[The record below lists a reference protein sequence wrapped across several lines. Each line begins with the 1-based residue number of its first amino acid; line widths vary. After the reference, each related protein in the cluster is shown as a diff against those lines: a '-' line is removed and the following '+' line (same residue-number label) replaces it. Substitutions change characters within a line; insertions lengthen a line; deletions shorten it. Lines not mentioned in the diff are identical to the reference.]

1 MHRQT
6 FYHTQKVVLVE
17 LELVPVVMVV
27 LVLVALVQ
35 GKLQEL
41 VVVVLVDQSLDPK
54 VEVKEV
60 V

>member
-41 VVVVLVDQSLDPK
+41 VVVLVDQSLDPK